1 MDPNAKFFQ
10 NRDFDMDKDNNLD
23 DDLIDYKGNDLGD
36 SDEEMEDENPHFPI
50 AGAGVGTGANAR
62 AEAMG
67 DPAIVSL
74 TVGSLL

>member
-23 DDLIDYKGNDLGD
+23 DDLIDYKGDDLGD

-50 AGAGVGTGANAR
+50 AGARAGANAR

>member
-1 MDPNAKFFQ
+1 
-10 NRDFDMDKDNNLD
+10 MDKDNNLD
-23 DDLIDYKGNDLGD
+23 DNLIDYKGDDLGD

-50 AGAGVGTGANAR
+50 AGAGAGANAR
-62 AEAMG
+62 AKAMG